1 MGRTNEEHLI
11 GLDLG
16 TSMVRCAVACCRP
29 NGELILEGYAE
40 VPSVGI
46 VKGLIVDAAQASECV
61 HTAIDDAAARAGV
74 DVLSV
79 LPAVATPYA
88 RGLNSRGCIG
98 ITHEDKVVRGADARH
113 ALAAARRISL
123 PSDRVVAEVY
133 TQGFAVDDARGI
145 HNPVGLVGARLEAE
159 VHIVTDSLSAQRNA
173 EQVARQAGYACERV
187 VFGPMAAAEAALTA
201 EEKRLGAVHIHVGAG
216 TTAIA
221 LYCGGYPRFS
231 RVLPIGCQHI
241 TNDLA
246 IGLNTSVAE
255 AERLKREHGIPS
267 SRRPRRGAER
277 ARIEVPLAD
286 GSGTQTYPLW
296 RAGLI
301 VQARVE
307 EIFELALRELGR
319 SGYAWGATAGW
330 RAPWRWPSGRCG
342 APSASDAWRSTP
354 RSASSRPI
362 PATPSSSAPY
372 CGAAP
377 TASWRSTAASRTR
390 GCGGCSPGS
399 RAGSRRLPIP
409 ECRLRR
415 KPDEPR

>member
-40 VPSVGI
+40 TPSLGI
-46 VKGLIVDAAQASECV
+46 VKGLVVDAAQASECV
-61 HTAIDDAAARAGV
+61 RTAIDDAAARAGV

-88 RGLNSRGCIG
+88 RGFNSRGCIG
-98 ITHEDKVVRGADARH
+98 ITHEDKVVRGPDARH
-113 ALAAARRISL
+113 ALVAARRISL
-123 PSDRVVAEVY
+123 PSDRAVAEVY

-159 VHIVTDSLSAQRNA
+159 VHIVTDSLSAQQNA
-173 EQVARQAGYACERV
+173 EQVARQAGYACERIV
-187 VFGPMAAAEAALTA
+187 SGPMAAAEAALTA

-246 IGLNTSVAE
+246 IGLNTSVVE
-255 AERLKREHGIPS
+255 AEKLKREHGIPS

-319 SGYAWGATAGW
+319 SGYAWASTARAVITGGYCRMEGALAMAERMLRRPVRFGRVALDTTLSQFEAD
-330 RAPWRWPSGRCG
+330 PSHAVVLGTVLRGRTHRELALDRRFEDTG
-342 APSASDAWRSTP
+342 LR
-354 RSASSRPI
+354 RLFSRV
-362 PATPSSSAPY
+362 
-372 CGAAP
+372 
-377 TASWRSTAASRTR
+377 ASW
-390 GCGGCSPGS
+390 
-399 RAGSRRLPIP
+399 L
-409 ECRLRR
+409 
-415 KPDEPR
+415 

>member
-61 HTAIDDAAARAGV
+61 HTAIDAAATRAGV

-319 SGYAWGATAGW
+319 SGYAWASTARAVITGGYCRMEGALAMAERTLRRPVRFGCVALDTTLSQFE
-330 RAPWRWPSGRCG
+330 ADPSHAVVLGTVLRGRTHRELALDRRFEDTG
-342 APSASDAWRSTP
+342 LR
-354 RSASSRPI
+354 RLFSRV
-362 PATPSSSAPY
+362 
-372 CGAAP
+372 
-377 TASWRSTAASRTR
+377 ASW
-390 GCGGCSPGS
+390 
-399 RAGSRRLPIP
+399 L
-409 ECRLRR
+409 
-415 KPDEPR
+415 